1 MVSSRKTEG
10 CTSDSE
16 TSETAA
22 TSLMLQNNAGSMK
35 KVLAEIFKGGST
47 ELKISINLD
56 WILCWS
62 LTEVKFLFFK

>member
-56 WILCWS
+56 
-62 LTEVKFLFFK
+62 